1 MGEFLMRMQFRQ
13 GQVRSLKM
21 PRRLLEAEFDGGTAL
36 AGASGGEG
44 GVGFLSSVWG
54 TTEEGLGWA

>member
-21 PRRLLEAEFDGGTAL
+21 PRRLLEANLMGERHWSARV
-36 AGASGGEG
+36 AAKAAS
-44 GVGFLSSVWG
+44 VS
-54 TTEEGLGWA
+54 